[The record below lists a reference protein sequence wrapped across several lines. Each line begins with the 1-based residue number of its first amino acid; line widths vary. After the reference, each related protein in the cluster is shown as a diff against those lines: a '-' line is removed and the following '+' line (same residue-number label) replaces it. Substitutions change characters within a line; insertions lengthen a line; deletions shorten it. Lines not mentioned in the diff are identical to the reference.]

1 MSNHRQAFDDL
12 RECAAHITTNV
23 PGEPQR
29 VEYLID
35 SITSKDNTLQE
46 AIGLIRANTNN
57 MRNDFEAAASS
68 MIEVDP
74 YRRLARNPTRNADI
88 SAISGRGSTGV
99 DLRFHPKDKFLYL
112 PQDQQQ
118 ELRQW
123 LRTKDGK
130 KSKKEFFMK
139 SSNDKRG
146 DEESKKRN
154 ADNTQEGN

>member
-1 MSNHRQAFDDL
+1 VCSSH
-12 RECAAHITTNV
+12 HYHV

-29 VEYLID
+29 VENLID
-35 SITSKDNTLQE
+35 SITSKDNTLLA

-57 MRNDFEAAASS
+57 MRKDFEAAASS
-68 MIEVDP
+68 IIEVDP
-74 YRRLARNPTRNADI
+74 YQHPVRNPTRNADI
-88 SAISGRGSTGV
+88 SAIAGRGSTGV
-99 DLRFHPKDKFLYL
+99 DLRFHPKNKFFTL

>member
-1 MSNHRQAFDDL
+1 
-12 RECAAHITTNV
+12 
-23 PGEPQR
+23 
-29 VEYLID
+29 
-35 SITSKDNTLQE
+35 
-46 AIGLIRANTNN
+46 

-139 SSNDKRG
+139 YSNDKGG
-146 DEESKKRN
+146 DGESNKRN
-154 ADNTQEGN
+154 ADNTQGKKLEEEIQEGFKGRQRFEDSHVHFGLRREKQHGIR